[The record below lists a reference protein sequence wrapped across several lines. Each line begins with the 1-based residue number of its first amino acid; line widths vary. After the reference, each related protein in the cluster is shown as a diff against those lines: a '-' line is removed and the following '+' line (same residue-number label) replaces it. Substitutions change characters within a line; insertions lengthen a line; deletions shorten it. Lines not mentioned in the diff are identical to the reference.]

1 MARRYRRT
9 SIYYKDAVQKAG
21 AAVSSAVR
29 KGLLPNLRRN
39 PIKCVDCGARASGY
53 DHRDYN
59 QPLLVEPVYQ
69 SCNVKRGQG
78 KFVPYPGQKVRKSS
92 LSQIIQ
98 VPKPLYHIL
107 KREAQARGCFI
118 WKVLDDAVKC
128 YLASRKASK

>member
-59 QPLLVEPVYQ
+59 QPLLV
-69 SCNVKRGQG
+69 KRGQG

-128 YLASRKASK
+128 YLASGKASK